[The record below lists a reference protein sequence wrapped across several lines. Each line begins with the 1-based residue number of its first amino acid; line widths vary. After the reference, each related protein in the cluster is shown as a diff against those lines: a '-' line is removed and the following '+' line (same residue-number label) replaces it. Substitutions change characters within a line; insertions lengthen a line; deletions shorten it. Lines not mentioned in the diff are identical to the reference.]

1 MDKKEQNLRFFNSW
15 AKTYD
20 RSFLLGYW
28 LRRMQAD
35 VVSFVEKSKGLK
47 LLDVGCGTGE
57 LLLMLSEKLE
67 NPGLYGIDISKN
79 MLMIAEKKLGG
90 KALLKISD
98 VESLP
103 FKDNEFDYVITCEA
117 FHHYLNQNKAI
128 NEMKRVLKDGGKLI
142 IADVNFFF
150 DIFHRIFE
158 VFEPGC
164 VRVNNRNEFIKM
176 FELNGFDNIKQK
188 RSNVCG
194 LITYGTKVK

>member
-1 MDKKEQNLRFFNSW
+1 MDKKEQNLRFFDSW

-103 FKDNEFDYVITCEA
+103 FKDKSFSSVISLTA
-117 FHHYLNQNKAI
+117 FHHFDADKTI
-128 NEMKRVLKDGGKLI
+128 KEIKRVVNDNSPIAISLLKKTKNFKLLKKKLLKEFNVKKYDCVNDIAFIGK
-142 IADVNFFF
+142 
-150 DIFHRIFE
+150 
-158 VFEPGC
+158 
-164 VRVNNRNEFIKM
+164 
-176 FELNGFDNIKQK
+176 
-188 RSNVCG
+188 
-194 LITYGTKVK
+194 T